1 MQITPEHAWMN
12 LKRKFPE
19 RISFNFPDA
28 KYISIA
34 KKNAELIAKNM
45 GFKEEHV
52 YDIGLIVD
60 EAFVNAVEHGAR
72 KYSSGVT
79 VDFLVYEDKLEI
91 IVEDNG
97 CGFDIDATKVPDD
110 LICLHSTR
118 GRGLGL
124 MKLLTDEF
132 EIITAVGAG
141 TRVQMIKYID
151 SRADCSIND
160 DFLI

>member
-1 MQITPEHAWMN
+1 MPEHEWMSS
-12 LKRKFPE
+12 KRKFPE
-19 RISFNFPDA
+19 CISFNFPDA
-28 KYISIA
+28 KYISVV

-60 EAFVNAVEHGAR
+60 EAFVNAVEHGAK

-79 VDFLVYEDKLEI
+79 VDFMIYKDKLEI

-97 CGFDIDATKVPDD
+97 CGFDIDTTKVPDD
-110 LICLHSTR
+110 LTCLHSIR

-132 EIITAVGAG
+132 EVITAVGAG

-151 SRADCSIND
+151 SRADSSINND
-160 DFLI
+160 YLI